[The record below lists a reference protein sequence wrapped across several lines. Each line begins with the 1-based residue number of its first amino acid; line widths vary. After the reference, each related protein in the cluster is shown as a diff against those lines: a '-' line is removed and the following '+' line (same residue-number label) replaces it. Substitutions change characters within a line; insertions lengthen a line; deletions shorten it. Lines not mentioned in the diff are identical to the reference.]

1 MVGPSMTGE
10 DREEGMKRIQYTF
23 VVMVA
28 ASGALVALQAE
39 ASLAVIGAAAVGG
52 AVAGALLWWY
62 LVSTFR
68 SSQRET
74 EARSRR

>member
-1 MVGPSMTGE
+1 MTGE
-10 DREEGMKRIQYTF
+10 DRTVGMKRIQFAF

-39 ASLAVIGAAAVGG
+39 ASLAIIAAAAVGG
-52 AVAGALLWWY
+52 AVVGAVLWWY